1 MKNEFRLYS
10 SNMAPGINM
19 LMVVI
24 SVSEDDKG
32 NIKIKW
38 YYINSGFVSGY
49 KIWAGDCFYS
59 KEIFPNNFD
68 EIFNFMIKYIWA
80 EILNQIIFPK
90 VKSNPSVYELY
101 AILNFK
107 IHNIDK
113 AWLIIFDKIYSEGIN
128 KICETIKCETI
139 KNDEFIEF
147 LSKVRAVTC
156 NPSQIIYSKET

>member
-10 SNMAPGINM
+10 SNIAPGINM

-49 KIWAGDCFYS
+49 KIWAGDYFYS

-68 EIFNFMIKYIWA
+68 EIFNFMIKCIWA
-80 EILNQIIFPK
+80 EISNQIIFPT
-90 VKSNPSVYELY
+90 VNSNPFVYGLY
-101 AILNFK
+101 DISNFK

-113 AWLIIFDKIYSEGIN
+113 VMLSIFDKIYSEGIN
-128 KICETIKCETI
+128 KICETIK
-139 KNDEFIEF
+139 NNEFIEF
-147 LSKVRAVTC
+147 LSKVRAVTY
-156 NPSQIIYSKET
+156 NPGQIIYSEEA